1 MLIFAHRGLHNRH
14 VSENTLAA
22 FARAVDA
29 GADGIEFDVRVSRD
43 GIPVAIHDEHLHR
56 VAGDSRRVRD
66 LTARELQEIAL
77 RGDGRI
83 PTLND
88 ITAAV
93 PSPVMF
99 DMEIKDRDAIDPLIA
114 KLRTSAGLRER
125 TIVSSFVADDLRRVT
140 ETLPDVRTFLLHR
153 RWPLPTRGRRHW
165 TELEGLGIWGVGFR
179 AAVLNPARVRGLQR
193 RGWKVA
199 AWDEQPLKKEADK
212 IRALGADIAVVYR
225 VRRPA
230 AKPL

>member
-1 MLIFAHRGLHNRH
+1 MLIFAHRGLNDRH

-22 FARAVDA
+22 FVRAVDA

-43 GIPVAIHDEHLHR
+43 GVPVAIHDEHLDR
-56 VAGDSRRVRD
+56 VAGDARRVRD
-66 LTARELQEIAL
+66 LTAKELQDVVL

-88 ITAAV
+88 ITSAV

-99 DMEIKDRDAIDPLIA
+99 DMEIKDRDVIEPLLA
-114 KLRTSAGLRER
+114 KLRTSTGLRER
-125 TIVSSFVADDLRRVT
+125 TVVSSFVADDLRRVK
-140 ETLPDVRTFLLHR
+140 ESLPDVRTLLLHR
-153 RWPLPTRGRRHW
+153 GWPLPTRGRRHW
-165 TELEGLGIWGVGFR
+165 AELGPSGFWGVGFR
-179 AAVLNPARVRGLQR
+179 AAVLNPTRVRWLQR

-199 AWDEQPLKKEADK
+199 AWDEQPMKKEAKK
-212 IRALGADIAVVYR
+212 IRALGADIAIVYR
-225 VRRPA
+225 VGRPD